1 MQTQA
6 QLDAAIRARA
16 LARWEGEGGALAP
29 SPETDSIDDVSLR
42 LLARLGAALL
52 DSWEDVPQAVQGDI
66 VRRARTIGAV
76 EHHAHVMAN
85 LARFIDLHKREC

>member
-6 QLDAAIRARA
+6 EIDALVRAKT

-29 SPETDSIDDVSLR
+29 SPERDSLDDVSLR

-52 DSWEDVPQAVQGDI
+52 DTWDDIPQAVQDEI
-66 VRRARTIGAV
+66 VLGARTIGAADHRTRV
-76 EHHAHVMAN
+76 AAN
-85 LARFIDLHKREC
+85 LARFIDQFKSEY